1 MQVPDGWQVV
11 RLGNVA
17 EVVTGNTPPRET
29 SEYYGGDIPWVKPS
43 DLASSR
49 LVDSSEEYL
58 TEAGAVVARQIPEN
72 CVLVS
77 CIGTIGEVAISR
89 VPLCFNQ
96 QINALIPSDTVW
108 PPFLYWA
115 CNGQA
120 SRLLSMSAKTAVPI
134 LNKSAFSAVSISLP
148 PLPEQRAIA
157 AVLDS
162 IDEAIER
169 TEAVIAATERLRDAL
184 LHQLLTR
191 GVPGWHTEWKDVPGI
206 GTIPA
211 GWEVVRLGEIYE
223 VQLGKMLSPKARQG
237 KNPRPYLTNRNVR
250 WGKFDLSDLPTM
262 DFDRREIEKF
272 QLRPGDL
279 LVCEG
284 GDTGRAAVWL
294 GEIADCYYQKALH
307 RLRPIDENAISEF
320 MLAVLMSYATK
331 GILLEHS
338 ERTSISHLTRERLLR
353 MRIPHSSRAEQDEIV
368 AALGCVADSIRW
380 AREEQ
385 DRIQTLKS
393 SVAAA
398 LLMGR
403 VRVDRLGR

>member
-29 SEYYGGDIPWVKPS
+29 SEYYGGNIPWVKPS

-96 QINALIPSDTVW
+96 QINALIPSDAVW

-148 PLPEQRAIA
+148 PLPE
-157 AVLDS
+157 
-162 IDEAIER
+162 
-169 TEAVIAATERLRDAL
+169 
-184 LHQLLTR
+184 
-191 GVPGWHTEWKDVPGI
+191 
-206 GTIPA
+206 
-211 GWEVVRLGEIYE
+211 
-223 VQLGKMLSPKARQG
+223 
-237 KNPRPYLTNRNVR
+237 
-250 WGKFDLSDLPTM
+250 
-262 DFDRREIEKF
+262 
-272 QLRPGDL
+272 
-279 LVCEG
+279 
-284 GDTGRAAVWL
+284 
-294 GEIADCYYQKALH
+294 
-307 RLRPIDENAISEF
+307 
-320 MLAVLMSYATK
+320 
-331 GILLEHS
+331 
-338 ERTSISHLTRERLLR
+338 
-353 MRIPHSSRAEQDEIV
+353 
-368 AALGCVADSIRW
+368 
-380 AREEQ
+380 
-385 DRIQTLKS
+385 
-393 SVAAA
+393 
-398 LLMGR
+398 
-403 VRVDRLGR
+403 